1 MAAEDEPPPH
11 THTPP
16 RHMHIQMCEVKSQH
30 SRLRAH
36 NLASHIPIVTS
47 DGDGILDVL
56 EGYQDADEDGIAN
69 FVDMD
74 SDGLVDVWD

>member
-1 MAAEDEPPPH
+1 L
-11 THTPP
+11 
-16 RHMHIQMCEVKSQH
+16 V
-30 SRLRAH
+30 
-36 NLASHIPIVTS
+36 SHIPIATS